1 MISSAAIVG
10 NGPVE
15 GKVREVIDASGV
27 VIRFNEPT
35 HPADVAGTR
44 TDILFIANSGKTM
57 QQRLAGRSFRSC
69 PAFVAA
75 RKVVLP
81 YHPEI
86 LARYHQRPS
95 LLSRLKGR
103 KLDWTTET
111 VAMCRD
117 AGKEIEILEPA
128 SYEACCAAIGIA
140 HHDRRRIFPSSG
152 ILALHHVLTV
162 LRVPGS
168 RIHLSGFTWDG
179 WKRHPWLEE
188 RAWAQHVLSGGT
200 AVR

>member
-1 MISSAAIVG
+1 MSRSVAIVG
-10 NGPVE
+10 NGPIE
-15 GKVREVIDASGV
+15 AGSREVIDASDI

-57 QQRLAGRSFRSC
+57 QQRLEGRSFRSC

-103 KLDWTTET
+103 KLDWTQET
-111 VAMCRD
+111 VELSRAF
-117 AGKEIEILEPA
+117 GKEVDIVSPQLYECCCNSLEICTA
-128 SYEACCAAIGIA
+128 QKRSF
-140 HHDRRRIFPSSG
+140 FPSSG
-152 ILALHHVLTV
+152 ILALMYVLTE
-162 LRVPGS
+162 LRLQPAHV
-168 RIHLSGFTWDG
+168 RLCGFGWAG
-179 WKRHPWLEE
+179 WKRHLWSQE
-188 RAWAQHVLSGGT
+188 RALAHHLLQN
-200 AVR
+200 AFD